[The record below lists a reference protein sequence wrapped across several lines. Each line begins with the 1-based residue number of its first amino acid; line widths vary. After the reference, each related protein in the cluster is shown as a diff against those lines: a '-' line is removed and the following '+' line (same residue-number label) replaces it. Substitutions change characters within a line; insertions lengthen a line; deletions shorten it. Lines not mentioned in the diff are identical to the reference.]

1 MQLVSFLNSLFK
13 KEGFVLIDANSKK
26 HIIGN
31 PQKNKPLTLK
41 LLNKN
46 LHFKLLINP
55 DLYFG
60 EAYMDGSL
68 VIENG
73 SLTDFLEIA
82 FKNIGRKEIN
92 SYGYLLKKIKGTYRY
107 LTNFN
112 FAKKSKEN
120 VAHHYDISEDLYEL
134 FLDPKRQYSC
144 GYFKNENDTLETAQN
159 NKINHIIKKLNLKP
173 NQKVLDIGSG
183 WGSLAIEIA
192 KQSKC
197 EVTGITLSENQLKYS
212 NQKAKEFNLEN
223 QVQFKL
229 ADYRHLKEKFDRIV
243 SVGMFEHVGRKFY
256 KTFFKQVNNLLNDNG
271 LALIHTI
278 GSINEPRDPHPWIT
292 KYIFP
297 GGYTPSMSEVTGP
310 IEKSGLIVSD
320 LEVLRMHYAHTL
332 RNWKERCLKNKNK
345 IIEMFDEKFFRM
357 WEFYLASCEMAFKWG
372 DQVVFQFQLT
382 KDLTTAPNTRDYIYQ
397 K

>member
-1 MQLVSFLNSLFK
+1 MQLVSFLNNLFK
-13 KEGFVLIDANSKK
+13 KDGFVLIDANSKK
-26 HIIGN
+26 YIIGT
-31 PQKNKPLTLK
+31 PDKTKPLTLK
-41 LLNKN
+41 LLDKN
-46 LHFKLLINP
+46 LHFKLLIDP

-60 EAYMDGSL
+60 EAYTDGSL
-68 VIENG
+68 AIENG
-73 SLTDFLEIA
+73 SLTDFLELA
-82 FKNIGRKEIN
+82 FKNIGRNEIN
-92 SYGYLLKKIKGTYRY
+92 NYGYILNKMRGTYRY
-107 LTNFN
+107 FTNFN
-112 FAKKSKEN
+112 FAKRSKKN
-120 VAHHYDISEDLYEL
+120 VAHHYDISDDLYKL
-134 FLDPKRQYSC
+134 FLDSKMQYSC
-144 GYFKNENDTLETAQN
+144 AYFKNENDTLETAQN

-197 EVTGITLSENQLKYS
+197 EVTGITLSENQYNYANK
-212 NQKAKEFNLEN
+212 KAKENNLKN

-229 ADYRHLKEKFDRIV
+229 ADYRNLKEKFDRIV

-256 KTFFKQVNNLLNDNG
+256 KTFFKQVKNLLNDEG

-278 GSINEPRDPHPWIT
+278 GSINGPRDPQPWIS

-297 GGYTPSMSEVTGP
+297 GGYTPSMSEITGP
-310 IEKSGLIVSD
+310 IEKSGLIISD

-332 RNWKERCLKNKNK
+332 RNWKERCIKNKTK

-357 WEFYLASCEMAFKWG
+357 WEFYLTSCEMKFKWG

-382 KDLTTAPNTRDYIYQ
+382 KNLTTAPNTRDYIY
-397 K
+397 